1 MAFTTEYAFNVKYD
15 GTLVPEKR
23 WVVDVFY
30 RPSTSAATPTAPGV
44 TTGPLGASGTATA
57 NRKHNDGTAA
67 GHVDPLTAI
76 QHAVNFLEG
85 NRAIGNGN

>member
-1 MAFTTEYAFNVKYD
+1 
-15 GTLVPEKR
+15 
-23 WVVDVFY
+23 
-30 RPSTSAATPTAPGV
+30 
-44 TTGPLGASGTATA
+44 LGASGTATA

-76 QHAVNFLEG
+76 QHAMNFLEG